1 MSYIDVTVQV
11 NTSNLDSDDL
21 IEVLEDRGFRV
32 MDPGQ
37 IDEDVEALH
46 RTLDEI
52 HNLYHSFLAWKDGSV
67 KNEYFEQDM
76 KRFLLETID
85 MKVI

>member
-1 MSYIDVTVQV
+1 MPHINVQIDL
-11 NTSNLDSDDL
+11 SEIDADDL
-21 IEVLEDRGFRV
+21 IEEIEQREYRV
-32 MDPGQ
+32 MMPGE

-52 HNLYHSFLAWKDGSV
+52 QNLYHSFCAWKDGD
-67 KNEYFEQDM
+67 KNERLETEL
-76 KRFLLETID
+76 KRFFLETID

>member
-1 MSYIDVTVQV
+1 MSVINVQID
-11 NTSNLDSDDL
+11 TSSIDTDDL
-21 IEVLEDRGFRV
+21 IEEIESRDYRV
-32 MDPGQ
+32 MMPGE

-52 HNLYHSFLAWKDGSV
+52 QNLYHSFCAWKDGD
-67 KNEYFEQDM
+67 KNERFEHEL
-76 KRFLLETID
+76 KKFFLETID

>member
-1 MSYIDVTVQV
+1 MAYINVQIE
-11 NTSNLDSDDL
+11 TSSIDTDDL
-21 IEVLEDRGFRV
+21 INEIENRDYRVL
-32 MDPGQ
+32 MPGE

-52 HNLYHSFLAWKDGSV
+52 QNLYHSFCAWKDGD
-67 KNEYFEQDM
+67 KNERFEHEL
-76 KRFLLETID
+76 KKFFLETID

>member
-1 MSYIDVTVQV
+1 MSFANVQIDLNQIDTDE
-11 NTSNLDSDDL
+11 LL
-21 IEVLEDRGFRV
+21 EEIEQREYRVL
-32 MDPGQ
+32 MPGE

-52 HNLYHSFLAWKDGSV
+52 HDLYHSFCAWKDGD
-67 KNEYFEQDM
+67 KNERFEHEL
-76 KRFLLETID
+76 KRFFLETID